1 MPVLYFLIF
10 GFDYLFGFTCVIHSL
25 RIVDKWHV
33 SELLMSMYEKNL
45 IKRVTVRLDEPLAR
59 FIYSASR
66 MTGQTPSEW
75 VRMVLHS
82 YMATV
87 HGASE
92 LVRTAKATIENENKA
107 TYKHRFF

>member
-1 MPVLYFLIF
+1 
-10 GFDYLFGFTCVIHSL
+10 
-25 RIVDKWHV
+25 
-33 SELLMSMYEKNL
+33 MSMYEKNL

-82 YMATV
+82 YMATI
-87 HGASE
+87 HGVSE
-92 LVRTAKATIENENKA
+92 LVSTAKAAVDNENKK
-107 TYKHRFF
+107 TFKHNFF